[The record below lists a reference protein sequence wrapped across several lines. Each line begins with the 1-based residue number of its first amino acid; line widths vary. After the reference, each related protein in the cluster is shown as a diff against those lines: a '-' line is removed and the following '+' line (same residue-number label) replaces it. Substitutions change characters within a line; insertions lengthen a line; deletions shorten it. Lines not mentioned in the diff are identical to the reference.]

1 MSELNNNTPLTDENK
16 GDVSQSN
23 IALTSNVEPLSKP
36 VYILGNIGNALKKA
50 VLWVLD
56 LLLSMVLSIVS
67 FGKLVGKGAV
77 AGTVGFYKF
86 LKRKIHQFKNNDTSG
101 RLSFFLFGASSFKH
115 KQYTNGVL
123 FALFEVGYI
132 LFMALFGGNAIFML
146 GTLGVTAVQEVCD
159 ETGMFCQKVP
169 KDNSIMILIYGL
181 LSVLSIILFLYMWN
195 RSIQSGYNNYRID
208 NYMKFKNIYEV
219 NIERSNLIDEEVR
232 NCVESGSDLK
242 AYKNEL
248 SSKHTYDFSYIENEE
263 DRALYER
270 IAKEVNEY
278 SYEYAASGYKR
289 IKKEETLLAKKQA
302 ELEAYKA
309 KRIQAEENVKAKGS
323 SESVIR
329 LYERSTEVGISKRTE
344 VITKLTRK
352 IFEMK
357 KTHMPYATK
366 QSVENANLY
375 EKFNVYYK
383 TNVDYTNRIRFF
395 EHYEE
400 LVSKYDSLKDKYAE
414 VNEANLRRK
423 QELVVE
429 CDQKIKAIN
438 AKFDAIVE
446 RKNSLVAELKSLTN
460 AKNAEIKAAG
470 KNPAVVNE
478 IEDRYFVKISKLAA
492 DLHKLP
498 EDKAIAAM
506 RKEEIKEV
514 KHACDRDRKYLKTN
528 FTSETYCVEEV
539 INAMLLD
546 YKFEYSFAKEMVNEI
561 VVKEGKEVRH
571 LTSAEVEEKLSA
583 LREALAK
590 YNEEHQDKFVGK
602 PKSFKEQMNGLLN
615 ENFHVSILLLPILGI
630 ILFTIVPL
638 VFSILIAFTNY
649 SSGHQPPNQLFTWY
663 GFENFITLFAAP
675 ADSVYAMLPSA
686 LVKTLGWTIC
696 WTIIAT
702 FSNYFLGIIL
712 ALLINKKSIK
722 FKKLWRTI
730 FIMTIAVPQFISLM
744 SIGVLFKDV
753 GAVGTWWA
761 NTFGSRLGFG
771 TDPTNGAIVSKII
784 IIIVNIW
791 IGIPYTM
798 LSTTGILM
806 NIPNDLYESATVDG
820 AGPFTQFTKITLPYI
835 LFVTGSYLITQ
846 FIGNINNFNVIF
858 FLTGGGPN
866 ISGTALQVGHTDLL
880 ITFIYKMVTSNNN
893 PQFGIASTIGIV
905 IFVVCAFFS
914 IIMYNKSSSVQ
925 AEDQFQ

>member
-86 LKRKIHQFKNNDTSG
+86 LKRKIHQFRNNDTSG

-195 RSIQSGYNNYRID
+195 RSVQSGYNNYRID

-423 QELVVE
+423 EELVVE

-514 KHACDRDRKYLKTN
+514 KQEN
-528 FTSETYCVEEV
+528 SEDIQKIQEVKVRILEGEYKNEEYD
-539 INAMLLD
+539 L
-546 YKFEYSFAKEMVNEI
+546 EYTLAESADDIYTKSELQKNSKII
-561 VVKEGKEVRH
+561 VT
-571 LTSAEVEEKLSA
+571 LEEKDGEVTS
-583 LREALAK
+583 
-590 YNEEHQDKFVGK
+590 V
-602 PKSFKEQMNGLLN
+602 SFKENISYGYIICTVILGLL
-615 ENFHVSILLLPILGI
+615 ILLL
-630 ILFTIVPL
+630 
-638 VFSILIAFTNY
+638 
-649 SSGHQPPNQLFTWY
+649 
-663 GFENFITLFAAP
+663 
-675 ADSVYAMLPSA
+675 MLQ
-686 LVKTLGWTIC
+686 
-696 WTIIAT
+696 
-702 FSNYFLGIIL
+702 
-712 ALLINKKSIK
+712 KKSIK
-722 FKKLWRTI
+722 PLI
-730 FIMTIAVPQFISLM
+730 ISAIIVL
-744 SIGVLFKDV
+744 SIGGIFMINAYKD
-753 GAVGTWWA
+753 
-761 NTFGSRLGFG
+761 F
-771 TDPTNGAIVSKII
+771 
-784 IIIVNIW
+784 
-791 IGIPYTM
+791 
-798 LSTTGILM
+798 
-806 NIPNDLYESATVDG
+806 
-820 AGPFTQFTKITLPYI
+820 
-835 LFVTGSYLITQ
+835 
-846 FIGNINNFNVIF
+846 
-858 FLTGGGPN
+858 
-866 ISGTALQVGHTDLL
+866 DLL
-880 ITFIYKMVTSNNN
+880 ITTIIVSLIDIILISLLISGLNKKMFVTVVFTIIEVIITAMIMYILVNVMQISGNILCSGLIKAHVDINNLL
-893 PQFGIASTIGIV
+893 IAIGILTS
-905 IFVVCAFFS
+905 S
-914 IIMYNKSSSVQ
+914 IIGVILSGIIMNIT
-925 AEDQFQ
+925 EDASKLLYKTKLNNIIEGQRSLKL

>member
-1 MSELNNNTPLTDENK
+1 
-16 GDVSQSN
+16 
-23 IALTSNVEPLSKP
+23 
-36 VYILGNIGNALKKA
+36 
-50 VLWVLD
+50 
-56 LLLSMVLSIVS
+56 
-67 FGKLVGKGAV
+67 
-77 AGTVGFYKF
+77 
-86 LKRKIHQFKNNDTSG
+86 
-101 RLSFFLFGASSFKH
+101 
-115 KQYTNGVL
+115 
-123 FALFEVGYI
+123 
-132 LFMALFGGNAIFML
+132 
-146 GTLGVTAVQEVCD
+146 
-159 ETGMFCQKVP
+159 
-169 KDNSIMILIYGL
+169 
-181 LSVLSIILFLYMWN
+181 
-195 RSIQSGYNNYRID
+195 
-208 NYMKFKNIYEV
+208 
-219 NIERSNLIDEEVR
+219 
-232 NCVESGSDLK
+232 
-242 AYKNEL
+242 
-248 SSKHTYDFSYIENEE
+248 
-263 DRALYER
+263 
-270 IAKEVNEY
+270 
-278 SYEYAASGYKR
+278 
-289 IKKEETLLAKKQA
+289 
-302 ELEAYKA
+302 
-309 KRIQAEENVKAKGS
+309 
-323 SESVIR
+323 
-329 LYERSTEVGISKRTE
+329 
-344 VITKLTRK
+344 
-352 IFEMK
+352 
-357 KTHMPYATK
+357 YATK

-446 RKNSLVAELKSLTN
+446 RKNSLVVELKSLTN

-539 INAMLLD
+539 INTMLLD

-744 SIGVLFKDV
+744 SIGVLLKDV

-771 TDPTNGAIVSKII
+771 TDPTNGAIISKII